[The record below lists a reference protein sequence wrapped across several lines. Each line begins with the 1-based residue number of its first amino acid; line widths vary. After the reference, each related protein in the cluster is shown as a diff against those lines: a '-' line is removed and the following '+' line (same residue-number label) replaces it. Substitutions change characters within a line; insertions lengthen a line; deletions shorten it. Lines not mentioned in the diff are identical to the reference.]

1 MSQFYRIN
9 EDGSVIDLAD
19 FKYSEDCLEVEDGTF
34 VVCPDGA
41 IRRSDATYK
50 MLVYGLV
57 GTNQFMTIADDNAKG
72 IAALSSDYV
81 LMKKARPTEDHYAT
95 ANGSWSLNKEHLATR
110 YHDAIQKF
118 LSDTATE
125 KGYSVDSIS
134 SYKDSTVEQFKNE
147 ATAFLTWRDSIWAKF
162 LADKAANLLTPTPE
176 EYVATLE
183 RLVW

>member
-1 MSQFYRIN
+1 MSQFYRVN
-9 EDGSVIDLAD
+9 ENGVIIDLAG
-19 FKYSEDCLEVEDGTF
+19 FKYSEECLEVEDGTI
-34 VVCPDGA
+34 VRCEDGQF
-41 IRRSDATYK
+41 RFKDQTYK

-57 GTNQFMTIADDNAKG
+57 GTNQFITIADDNKAG
-72 IAALSSDYV
+72 IQTLSEDYV